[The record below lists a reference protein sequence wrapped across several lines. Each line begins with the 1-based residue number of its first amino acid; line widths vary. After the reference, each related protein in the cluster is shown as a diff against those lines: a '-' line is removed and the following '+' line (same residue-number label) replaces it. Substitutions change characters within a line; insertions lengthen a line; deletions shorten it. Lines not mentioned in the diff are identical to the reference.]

1 MRKSATESVVE
12 ALRTAILVGRAGPG
26 DRLAETALVAQLDV
40 SRNTVR
46 EAFRVLEHEG
56 LVEHLP
62 NRGVFVRR
70 PSPGEARDVYRTR
83 RILECGA
90 LRDAAVRRAERV
102 TLGADERAAFE
113 QAWDATVAGVRAA
126 VADGLAAREAGDW
139 EALGTANGEFHLALA
154 RLADNPTIDQLL
166 RGLLIEMR
174 LLFVTVAAAQ
184 DVHERYL
191 ADNERVLALVEAGDL
206 LRAAV
211 ALEDY
216 LLRAEQHLV
225 GRYAEQVST
234 AETLV

>member
-1 MRKSATESVVE
+1 MRKSAAESVVE
-12 ALRTAILVGRAGPG
+12 ALRTAILVGQAGPG
-26 DRLAETALVAQLDV
+26 DRLAETTLVAQLDV

-46 EAFRVLEHEG
+46 EAFRLLAHEG
-56 LVEHLP
+56 LVEHIP

-70 PSPGEARDVYRTR
+70 PSPAEARDVYRTR

-90 LRDAAVRRAERV
+90 LRDAAVRRAGRASLAPE
-102 TLGADERAAFE
+102 EQAAFDE
-113 QAWDATVAGVRAA
+113 AWDGTVAGVRAT
-126 VADGLAAREAGDW
+126 VHDGCAAREAGDW

-154 RLADNPTIDQLL
+154 RLADNPTIDRLL
-166 RGLLIEMR
+166 RTLLIEMR
-174 LLFVTVAAAQ
+174 LLFLTVAAAQ

-225 GRYAEQVST
+225 GRYAEQMGT
-234 AETLV
+234 PETLV